1 MNKGED
7 EMAKSKQEVYRCEL
21 CGNIIEKVNDGG
33 GPLVCCGQ
41 PMTAV
46 TENTTEA
53 ATEKHIPVV
62 EAVSGGYKVTVG
74 SVNHPMEE
82 THYIEW
88 IEIMTD
94 DDRVYRK
101 MLTPNEEPVAEFQV
115 QSQNVRARAYCNLHG
130 LWAS

>member
-1 MNKGED
+1 
-7 EMAKSKQEVYRCEL
+7 
-21 CGNIIEKVNDGG
+21 
-33 GPLVCCGQ
+33 
-41 PMTAV
+41 MTAV

-74 SVNHPMEE
+74 SVTHPMEE

-88 IEIMTD
+88 IEIITD

-101 MLTPNEEPVAEFQV
+101 MLTPNDEPVAEFQV